1 MKALQPRIYLVQVL
15 LLMMAASLVVL
26 GFLFPH
32 EDITFWPATFG
43 YLVQGQDKYPLVI
56 GVMGI
61 TPFTQFLGFLLLY
74 LSFEFY
80 GLKPALYAVLSLA
93 LVMAALYF
101 LLGFLA
107 QASIDPRTAPIDRRI
122 LMFFTPSHREFV
134 ATLCAFLFGQ
144 SLTFILAAGLKKLTQ
159 NYFMFFRYTIAALI
173 GLLSAAALHAAL
185 LLETASSWEDF
196 AIVSATPAAQAAT
209 FVILSIIP
217 LYLLRLFLGIFRGR
231 PQKDD
236 PKTVPEQQPP
246 VEETST
252 FGKIF
257 KGLIFYPAVFG
268 SITALALRLGI
279 EACSRDLFPNA
290 PLFIIDG
297 TEHPNDYAIHYGI
310 VVAVTLIILRTIFWI
325 GTFVFSRRS
334 RKTESSETSTPSFF
348 VKEEDT
354 VSEKINP
361 FHKPA

>member
-1 MKALQPRIYLVQVL
+1 MKALQTRIYLVQVL

-107 QASIDPRTAPIDRRI
+107 RASIDPRTAPIDRRI

-173 GLLSAAALHAAL
+173 GLLSAAALHTAL
-185 LLETASSWEDF
+185 QLETASSWEDF

-209 FVILSIIP
+209 LVILSVVP

-231 PQKDD
+231 PKKDD
-236 PKTVPEQQPP
+236 PKTPEQQVPEAAP
-246 VEETST
+246 ST
-252 FGKIF
+252 FGKVF
-257 KGLIFYPAVFG
+257 KGLIFYPTFFG
-268 SITALALRLGI
+268 SITALILRLGI
-279 EACSRDLFPNA
+279 EACIRDLFPNA

-310 VVAVTLIILRTIFWI
+310 VVAVTLVILRTLFWI

-334 RKTESSETSTPSFF
+334 RKNESGETSTPSLF